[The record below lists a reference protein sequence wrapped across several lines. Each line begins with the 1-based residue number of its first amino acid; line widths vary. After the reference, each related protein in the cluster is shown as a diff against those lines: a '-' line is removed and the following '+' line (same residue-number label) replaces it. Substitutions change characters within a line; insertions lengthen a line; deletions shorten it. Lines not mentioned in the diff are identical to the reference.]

1 MTAVLMA
8 LVEVLGTDCVST
20 DIDDLRAHS
29 LDWQT
34 DPADAV
40 LPIAVVRPRS
50 TTEISTVLKLC
61 TAHRTPLTVQGGL
74 TGLSGGAV
82 PTVGSVALLLD
93 RMNQILDLD
102 PIGAT
107 MTVECGAT
115 LQKVQEAAAAE
126 QMFFPLD
133 LGARGSCTIGGNIG
147 TNAGGNRVLRYGMM
161 RELVLGLEVVLADG
175 TVVTSMNRMLKNNSG
190 YDLRGLF
197 IGSEGTLGVAT
208 RAVLRLFDQPEAR
221 HTALCLLP
229 GFDEAARMLR
239 LTRSRLGATLS
250 AYELMWPKFFDF
262 ACELRGVRPFGPAA
276 EGYGLLIEASGAARD
291 SALFE
296 TLMEEAFDSH
306 LLVDGVIAQ
315 SLRDTET
322 FWKLR
327 DSSGELR
334 TRFWPNANFDVSAST
349 GQLGAMTDELERRA
363 AACWPDVQ
371 IAVFGHIAD
380 GNIHIAVRTLREP
393 FPLRE
398 IEQMVYGL
406 VEEYNGSISAEHGIG
421 LAKKDYLHHTRS
433 QQEMAVMRRIKRAL
447 DPQDCLN
454 PGKIFQNV

>member
-1 MTAVLMA
+1 MTTVLMA
-8 LVEVLGTDCVST
+8 LADSLGADCVSV
-20 DIDDLRAHS
+20 DAGDLRAHA

-40 LPIAVVRPRS
+40 LPIAVVRAR
-50 TTEISTVLKLC
+50 TTSEISAALRFCAK
-61 TAHRTPLTVQGGL
+61 HRIPVTVQGGL

-82 PTVGSVALLLD
+82 PTVGSVALSLE
-93 RMNQILDLD
+93 RMNRILDID

-107 MTVECGAT
+107 ITVECGVT
-115 LQKVQEAAAAE
+115 LQKVQEAAQAE
-126 QMFFPLD
+126 GMFFPLD

-197 IGSEGTLGVAT
+197 VGSEGTLGVVT
-208 RAVLRLFDQPEAR
+208 RAVLRLFDEPEAR
-221 HTALCLLP
+221 HTALCLVS
-229 GFDEAARMLR
+229 GFDEAAKMLR

-250 AYELMWPKFFDF
+250 AYELMWPQFFSF
-262 ACELRGVRPFGPAA
+262 ACEMRDMRPFGSAA
-276 EGYGLLIEASGAARD
+276 GYGLLIETSGTARD
-291 SALFE
+291 AALLE
-296 TLMEEAFDSH
+296 SLMEEAFSQG
-306 LLVDGVIAQ
+306 LLVNGLIAQ
-315 SLRDTET
+315 SMRDTES

-327 DSSGELR
+327 DASGDLR

-349 GQLGAMTDELERRA
+349 GRLGDMVQELQKRA
-363 AACWPDVQ
+363 AARWPDVE

-380 GNIHIAVRTLREP
+380 GNIHIAVRTLQKP
-393 FPLRE
+393 FPLHE
-398 IEQMVYGL
+398 IEQTVYGL
-406 VEEYNGSISAEHGIG
+406 VEEYSGSISAEHGIG

-433 QQEMAVMRRIKRAL
+433 QVEIAVMRRIKRAL
-447 DPQDCLN
+447 DPRDGLN
-454 PGKIFQNV
+454 PGKIFQSE

>member
-1 MTAVLMA
+1 MTAVLKA
-8 LVEVLGTDCVST
+8 LADSLGADGVSIDT
-20 DIDDLRAHS
+20 DDLRAHA

-34 DPADAV
+34 DPSDAV
-40 LPIAVVRPRS
+40 LPIAVVRPRNTS
-50 TTEISTVLKLC
+50 ATSAVLRIC
-61 TAHRTPLTVQGGL
+61 AEHHIPLTVQGGL

-82 PTVGSVALLLD
+82 PTFGSIALSLE
-93 RMNQILDLD
+93 RMNRILDID

-107 MTVECGAT
+107 MTVECGVT
-115 LQKVQEAAAAE
+115 LQKVQEAAEAE
-126 QMFFPLD
+126 GMFFPLD

-161 RELVLGLEVVLADG
+161 RELVLGLEAVLADG
-175 TVVTSMNRMLKNNSG
+175 TVVSSMNRMLKNNSG

-197 IGSEGTLGVAT
+197 IGSEGTLGVVT

-221 HTALCLLP
+221 HTALCLVS

-250 AYELMWPKFFDF
+250 AYELMWPKFFSF
-262 ACELRGVRPFGPAA
+262 ACELRGMRPFGPAA
-276 EGYGLLIEASGAARD
+276 DGYGLLIEASGAARD
-291 SALFE
+291 AALFD
-296 TLMEEAFDSH
+296 TLMEEAFNAQ

-315 SLRDTET
+315 SMRDTAS

-349 GQLGAMTDELERRA
+349 GRLGDMVDELERRA
-363 AACWPDVQ
+363 AARWPDVQ

-380 GNIHIAVRTLREP
+380 GNIHIAVKTHREP

-398 IEQMVYGL
+398 IEQTVYEL

-433 QQEMAVMRRIKRAL
+433 REEIAVMGRIKRAL

-454 PGKIFQNV
+454 PGKIFQND

>member
-1 MTAVLMA
+1 MTAVLTA
-8 LVEVLGTDCVST
+8 LADSLGADCVSV
-20 DIDDLRAHS
+20 DNDDLRAHA

-40 LPIAVVRPRS
+40 LPIAVIRPR
-50 TTEISTVLKLC
+50 TTPEISAALRICAERHIPV
-61 TAHRTPLTVQGGL
+61 TVQGGL

-82 PTVGSVALLLD
+82 PTVGSVALSLE
-93 RMNQILDLD
+93 RMNRILDID

-107 MTVECGAT
+107 ITVECGVT
-115 LQKVQEAAAAE
+115 LQKVQEAAQAE
-126 QMFFPLD
+126 GMFFPLD

-197 IGSEGTLGVAT
+197 IGSEGTLGVVT
-208 RAVLRLFDQPEAR
+208 RAVLRLFDEPEAR
-221 HTALCLLP
+221 HTALCLVS
-229 GFDEAARMLR
+229 GFDEAAKMLR

-250 AYELMWPKFFDF
+250 AYELMWPTFFSF
-262 ACELRGVRPFGPAA
+262 ACERRGVRPFDSAA
-276 EGYGLLIEASGAARD
+276 DGYGLLIEASGATRD
-291 SALFE
+291 APLLES
-296 TLMEEAFDSH
+296 LMEEAFNQQ
-306 LLVDGVIAQ
+306 LLADGLIAQ
-315 SLRDTET
+315 SMRDTES

-327 DSSGELR
+327 DASGDLR

-349 GQLGAMTDELERRA
+349 GRLGDMVQELQRRA
-363 AACWPDVQ
+363 AARWPDVQ

-380 GNIHIAVRTLREP
+380 GNIHIAVRTFQKP

-398 IEQMVYGL
+398 IEQTVYGL
-406 VEEYNGSISAEHGIG
+406 VEEYSGSISAEHGIG

-433 QQEMAVMRRIKRAL
+433 QAEIAVMHRIKRAL
-447 DPQDCLN
+447 DPSDSLN
-454 PGKIFQNV
+454 PGKIFQSE